1 MSVQLELH
9 VILMQSVSIFEVIID
24 VSAKSVGK
32 ALVFLLLMDAQISTS
47 VQQEGTSVTRKQR
60 ALIMMAVLNANV
72 LSLTGP
78 TLKVGFFVT
87 KKLATKNIEIHLP
100 LNIIP

>member
-32 ALVFLLLMDAQISTS
+32 ALVFQLLMDAQISTS

-78 TLKVGFFVT
+78 TLKVGFSSQ
-87 KKLATKNIEIHLP
+87 KNWAPKILKYIYL
-100 LNIIP
+100 